1 MKVLDCNAGMAAQRA
16 DELFH
21 SGWNCAESV
30 FQAVYEQVCDGEAP
44 VHLLTALGGGMA
56 SKRTCGALSGAI
68 VALGLGY
75 GRKEPSEAAKK
86 AAYASARDLYK
97 AFRDKFHSTECWELT
112 CECEN
117 DEARK
122 QSCTRLVRTAAE
134 LACHLLAKR
143 VSRTASGDGT
153 APYAASQA

>member
-1 MKVLDCNAGMAAQRA
+1 MKNLDCNGVLAADRA

-30 FQAVYEQVCDGEAP
+30 FQAIYEQTCDGQPP

-56 SKRTCGALSGAI
+56 SKKTCGALSGAM

-75 GRKEPSEAAKK
+75 GRKEPDEAAKK
-86 AAYASARDLYK
+86 VAYANARELYK

-117 DEARK
+117 HEAQK

-134 LACHLLAKR
+134 VACNLLAKR
-143 VSRTASGDGT
+143 G
-153 APYAASQA
+153 

>member
-1 MKVLDCNAGMAAQRA
+1 MRNLNCDPERAAQRA

-30 FQAVYEQVCDGEAP
+30 FQAVYEQVCEGEAP

-56 SKRTCGALSGAI
+56 SKRTCGSLSGAM

-75 GRKEPSEAAKK
+75 GRKEPDDAAKK
-86 AAYASARDLYK
+86 IAYARARELYK

-134 LACHLLAKR
+134 VTCALLAKR
-143 VSRTASGDGT
+143 A
-153 APYAASQA
+153 